1 MLLRRVIEHVISQ
14 NWMAVALD
22 FVIVVV
28 GVVIGIEVAN
38 WNQARVE
45 QQELSASLRN
55 LAQEISNTS
64 WHRVDQMEWMRRKV
78 SGMKLMLE
86 ALDGRE
92 LSSEEMELASD
103 ALMFVATPPP
113 DPGRYETLYE
123 LQNTGLLRKIPSR
136 ELRAELG
143 ELLSHTRMFMPF
155 YEMSLRLLT
164 APDFDPE
171 IVTYGLAR
179 NSGAPREGSPN
190 LVSVDIDR
198 ARTDP
203 LFRRRVVQAHNVYWG
218 RIRGNESSLRQDC
231 EILAM
236 LKAQG
241 YEPNE
246 NWVIDYLDRI
256 VPDAPEKNLPDACE
270 PKP

>member
-103 ALMFVATPPP
+103 ALMFVAT
-113 DPGRYETLYE
+113 
-123 LQNTGLLRKIPSR
+123 LRRTASR
-136 ELRAELG
+136 RLG
-143 ELLSHTRMFMPF
+143 IS
-155 YEMSLRLLT
+155 
-164 APDFDPE
+164 
-171 IVTYGLAR
+171 
-179 NSGAPREGSPN
+179 
-190 LVSVDIDR
+190 
-198 ARTDP
+198 
-203 LFRRRVVQAHNVYWG
+203 
-218 RIRGNESSLRQDC
+218 
-231 EILAM
+231 
-236 LKAQG
+236 KA
-241 YEPNE
+241 Y
-246 NWVIDYLDRI
+246 
-256 VPDAPEKNLPDACE
+256 
-270 PKP
+270 